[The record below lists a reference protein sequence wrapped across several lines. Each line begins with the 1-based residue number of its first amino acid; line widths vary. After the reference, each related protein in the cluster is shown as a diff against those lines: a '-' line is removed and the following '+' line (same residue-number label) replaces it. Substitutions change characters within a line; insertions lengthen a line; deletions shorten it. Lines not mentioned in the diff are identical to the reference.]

1 MGDDAML
8 RCSLAYHRHL
18 ARWRQKA
25 QHQWLMPDMS
35 DIPPAVANDLI
46 VLGIDGSAK
55 QEIPIAD
62 EHLH

>member
-1 MGDDAML
+1 
-8 RCSLAYHRHL
+8 
-18 ARWRQKA
+18 
-25 QHQWLMPDMS
+25 MPDMS